1 MNSPRPTPTPDGP
14 AFEGRLLD
22 RPEDDVV
29 DQGAAFDIRTLLTRR
44 SVFGA
49 LGIAAGAAVLAACTP
64 RGSTVPATSAAASP
78 SPSPSAVPSAAAE
91 TGGATAP
98 LPAGEIPEET
108 AGPFP
113 GDGSNGPDALE
124 RAGVVRSDLRSDIGG
139 GESVT
144 GVALTFTLR
153 LTDMAQG
160 DRPLTGAAVYAWQ
173 CDAEGRYSMYTSGVG
188 DRSWL
193 RGVQVTDADG
203 QVTFTSIV
211 PGCYPGRWPHI
222 HFEVYPDEASIT
234 DAGTAIATSQL
245 AFPASVADTV
255 YAQSGYGDS
264 ARNLSQLSLDSD
276 MVFGDDGGALQLAT
290 VTGSVGAGYA
300 ASLVVRVDT
309 TT

>member
-1 MNSPRPTPTPDGP
+1 MNSPRPTDTPDGP

-49 LGIAAGAAVLAACTP
+49 LGIVAGAAVLAACTP

-78 SPSPSAVPSAAAE
+78 SVAPSAPAASADAA
-91 TGGATAP
+91 

-108 AGPFP
+108 AGPYP

-139 GESVT
+139 GESVA

-153 LTDMAQG
+153 LTDMAQA

-173 CDAEGRYSMYTSGVG
+173 CDAEGRYSMYTSGVE

-245 AFPASVADTV
+245 AFPASVADAA
-255 YAQSGYGDS
+255 YAQDGYGDS
-264 ARNLSQLSLDSD
+264 ARNLSRLSLDSD

-290 VTGSVGAGYA
+290 VTGSAGAGYA
-300 ASLVVRVDT
+300 ASLAVRIDAT
-309 TT
+309 T